1 MIESSWMEKLRG
13 RKFRFPWMGRVK
25 GIIIQQRSRMTKIKT
40 RKRPRP
46 SKPRRGVALP
56 PRVSLM
62 SQGEATK
69 NPREIRASMTFWA
82 VRLCT
87 KHSVRLKGDR

>member
-1 MIESSWMEKLRG
+1 
-13 RKFRFPWMGRVK
+13 MGRVK
-25 GIIIQQRSRMTKIKT
+25 GIIIQQRSRTTKIKV
-40 RKRPRP
+40 RRRPRP
-46 SKPRRGVALP
+46 SKPIRGVVLP

-87 KHSVRLKGDR
+87 NHSVRSKRDR